1 MQAIFVFSRK
11 IQIVF
16 LYPIYSIYGASF
28 NFFKNIFRACYIY
41 DIPTFLFDMS
51 KNISKYRKNFLIID
65 NYYAIIYSLV
75 VMEAFMAL
83 SYNKLWKLLIDKN
96 LRKSDLHSLT
106 GISQSTIAKL
116 SNGEN
121 VNTDIL
127 EKICRALNCEIGD
140 IVEIQEELK

>member
-1 MQAIFVFSRK
+1 
-11 IQIVF
+11 
-16 LYPIYSIYGASF
+16 
-28 NFFKNIFRACYIY
+28 
-41 DIPTFLFDMS
+41 
-51 KNISKYRKNFLIID
+51 
-65 NYYAIIYSLV
+65 
-75 VMEAFMAL
+75 MAL

-140 IVEIQEELK
+140 IVEIQEGLK